1 MSNLILNN
9 IRTILSK
16 TISNELVKD
25 FKSNDNG
32 CHVTLVDLS
41 VIEVKNEEVLISL
54 ISADR
59 SICRAVTNLCLQLK
73 SRDIKYKITQNTDIL
88 AHKLKHEHLFLVT
101 ISTKADGV
109 LQETEELYVI
119 KALSSVEAMTKA
131 LAKEGLPYYEDS
143 PHTAVPIH
151 LDEEG
156 ICHVDTVYL
165 GYENLIGGV
174 LDELFS
180 GGDK

>member
-1 MSNLILNN
+1 MHDLLLNS

-16 TISNELVKD
+16 TISNELVKE
-25 FKSNDNG
+25 FKSSDDG
-32 CHVTLVDLS
+32 CFMTLIDFS
-41 VIEVKNEEVLISL
+41 IIEVKNEEVIISL
-54 ISADR
+54 VSADKE
-59 SICRAVTNLCLQLK
+59 ICRPVTNLCLQLK
-73 SRDIKYKITQNTDIL
+73 ARDIKYKITQNTDIL

-119 KALSSVEAMTKA
+119 KSLSSVEAITKA

-151 LDEEG
+151 LNEEG

-180 GGDK
+180 GGD